1 MVGPSDE
8 TSGRVTSMLPATS
21 VVPLVGVITTPAA
34 RAEPLP
40 PSCRPYACRMYPP
53 PTGPDL
59 TAEQCQELDDT
70 FLSSD
75 PYGYFSARIR
85 MMLWWAESDVDSHK
99 HALAAPDHREHHEPE
114 TLARFSRLLGQP
126 MGFIPETLPSSIA
139 TQVATDAYALRH
151 HAAESLVRL
160 TAALSQRRSAG
171 KSCVWETLSTGPNQ
185 LGQVVDQIRE
195 SFSSAEAPMQFA
207 RLVVQEQ
214 DLQSGMTDQLASA
227 SNVFADWLNFAIALL
242 VGHELQLNAA
252 HNKVKHGL
260 SVRARDDLKVTFATT
275 PPNADGTIP
284 VGALTGPDAVDIFD
298 CPVIEVLAQ
307 APRVDGHSQGLELTQ
322 LRVDVPAV
330 LAETYMIAW
339 AHGAMFHVAAA
350 KHFAGRS
357 HPPKYLTAPAHPGYP
372 VGGPHPDHVSGK
384 APVGMRFPLT
394 TPPGGEPTRR
404 PPGLA
409 FRDVF
414 IPFTFTGSAMRN
426 GRVVADETTE
436 EA

>member
-1 MVGPSDE
+1 
-8 TSGRVTSMLPATS
+8 
-21 VVPLVGVITTPAA
+21 
-34 RAEPLP
+34 
-40 PSCRPYACRMYPP
+40 
-53 PTGPDL
+53 
-59 TAEQCQELDDT
+59 
-70 FLSSD
+70 
-75 PYGYFSARIR
+75 
-85 MMLWWAESDVDSHK
+85 MMLRWAESDVDSDEHPLATPE
-99 HALAAPDHREHHEPE
+99 HAKSYPADSLG
-114 TLARFSRLLGQP
+114 RFSRLLGRP
-126 MGFIPETLPSSIA
+126 EGFIPETSPRSIS

-160 TAALSQRRSAG
+160 TAALSQRTSVG
-171 KSCVWETLSTGPNQ
+171 NSCVWEALSTGPNQ
-185 LGQVVDQIRE
+185 LAQVVDQIRE
-195 SFSSAEAPMQFA
+195 SFSSEEASIHFA
-207 RLVVQEQ
+207 RLVVREQ
-214 DLQSGMTDQLASA
+214 DLQSGMTEQLASA

-242 VGHELQLNAA
+242 MGHELQLNAA

-260 SVRARDDLKVTFATT
+260 SVRARDNLKVSFSTT

-284 VGALTGPDAVDIFD
+284 LSALTGPNAVDIFD
-298 CPVIEVLAQ
+298 RPVIEVLAR
-307 APRVDGHSQGLELTQ
+307 APKVDGHPQGLELTQ
-322 LRVDVPAV
+322 LRVDVPVV
-330 LAETYMIAW
+330 LAEAYMIAW

>member
-8 TSGRVTSMLPATS
+8 VRGRVTPVLPATS
-21 VVPLVGVITTPAA
+21 VATLVGVITTPAA

-40 PSCRPYACRMYPP
+40 PGCRPYACRMYPP

-85 MMLWWAESDVDSHK
+85 MMLWWAEPDVDSHK
-99 HALAAPDHREHHEPE
+99 HALAAPAHRGHHEPE
-114 TLARFSRLLGQP
+114 TLAQFSRLLGQP
-126 MGFIPETLPSSIA
+126 VGFIPETSPSSIA

-160 TAALSQRRSAG
+160 TAALSQRGSAG

-195 SFSSAEAPMQFA
+195 AFSSAEAPMQFA

-252 HNKVKHGL
+252 HNKV
-260 SVRARDDLKVTFATT
+260 
-275 PPNADGTIP
+275 
-284 VGALTGPDAVDIFD
+284 
-298 CPVIEVLAQ
+298 
-307 APRVDGHSQGLELTQ
+307 
-322 LRVDVPAV
+322 
-330 LAETYMIAW
+330 
-339 AHGAMFHVAAA
+339 
-350 KHFAGRS
+350 
-357 HPPKYLTAPAHPGYP
+357 
-372 VGGPHPDHVSGK
+372 
-384 APVGMRFPLT
+384 
-394 TPPGGEPTRR
+394 
-404 PPGLA
+404 
-409 FRDVF
+409 
-414 IPFTFTGSAMRN
+414 
-426 GRVVADETTE
+426 
-436 EA
+436 